1 MKKDVK
7 KRCPHGSN
15 VPMRFM
21 FASRAQVTSLRIS
34 VLADSVVQRGAGFK
48 ATQQFVVSS

>member
-7 KRCPHGSN
+7 KHCCPHGSN
-15 VPMRFM
+15 VPMSFM
-21 FASRAQVTSLRIS
+21 FASPRIS